1 MENQAYL
8 RLYEDMLCNKE
19 LRKGITDD
27 YVVSFSVPTG
37 HSDLTY
43 NKTIF
48 VKNTGTHKAYN
59 ITVTKQ
65 YDSSNKATI
74 NSKLTSLAPK
84 HSGKFK
90 ISIPYSKGEKKNYQI
105 SLNVEYDNIP

>member
-43 NKTIF
+43 NKTIY

-74 NSKLTSLAPK
+74 NSTLTSLSPN
-84 HSGKFK
+84 
-90 ISIPYSKGEKKNYQI
+90 YSQKRIILLSKDSHEAQSHP
-105 SLNVEYDNIP
+105 SLHHPW

>member
-19 LRKGITDD
+19 LLKGITDD

-37 HSDLTY
+37 HSDLTF
-43 NKTIF
+43 NKTIY

-65 YDSSNKATI
+65 YDSSKKATI
-74 NSKLTSLAPK
+74 NSKLTSLAPQ
-84 HSGKFK
+84 HSDKFK
-90 ISIPYSKGEKKNYQI
+90 VSIPYSKGEKKNYQV